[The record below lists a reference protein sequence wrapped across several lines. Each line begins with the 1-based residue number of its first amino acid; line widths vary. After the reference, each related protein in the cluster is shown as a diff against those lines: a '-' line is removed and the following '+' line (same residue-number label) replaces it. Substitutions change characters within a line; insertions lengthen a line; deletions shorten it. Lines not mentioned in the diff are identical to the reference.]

1 MSMQLQQNPL
11 NDNSWLVTRQPSNAS
26 DPDDPFINLVKTL
39 FENNIPTGKIDAVLN
54 LIQDL
59 SDLCIEF
66 SKEND
71 EKPAIDFKSYYD
83 DIKNFLDNMFVEILS
98 LPEGNKNQDKLA
110 IALSKCCTNINGYMS
125 KYDVEYLTSFDGNLY
140 TKFEIEWRTRN
151 EAIER
156 IKDQNIAKE
165 RKNNLLENENRG
177 FFGFLTNSN
186 DSKKMLENE
195 DYEENNQEVKRIG
208 NDVNEDDDQKIQ
220 KKNNRCFPPKIPN
233 FFFFFAIPLTI
244 LYLTTRFSKRC
255 FQKNYISNFFFPY
268 YSNYNMVIDS

>member
-1 MSMQLQQNPL
+1 MDIQLQPNPL

-26 DPDDPFINLVKTL
+26 DQDDPFINLVKTL

-54 LIQDL
+54 LIQEL
-59 SDLCIEF
+59 SDKCIDF
-66 SKEND
+66 SNEYE
-71 EKPAIDFKSYYD
+71 EKFEIDFKSYHD
-83 DIKNFLDNMFVEILS
+83 DIKNFLDNMFVEILKIA
-98 LPEGNKNQDKLA
+98 EGNKNQEKLV
-110 IALSKCCTNINGYMS
+110 IALSKCCTNINDYMS
-125 KYDVEYLTSFDGNLY
+125 KYDVQYLTSFDGNLY

-165 RKNNLLENENRG
+165 RKNNLLENGNRG
-177 FFGFLTNSN
+177 IFGFLTNSN
-186 DSKKMLENE
+186 DSKKMLENG
-195 DYEENNQEVKRIG
+195 DYGENNQEVKRIG
-208 NDVNEDDDQKIQ
+208 NHVSEDDDQKIQ
-220 KKNNRCFPPKIPN
+220 KKNNRCFPPK
-233 FFFFFAIPLTI
+233 FFFFLVTVPLTM

>member
-83 DIKNFLDNMFVEILS
+83 DIIDVRVSYCPKELRKIKVEI
-98 LPEGNKNQDKLA
+98 KNP
-110 IALSKCCTNINGYMS
+110 
-125 KYDVEYLTSFDGNLY
+125 SFD
-140 TKFEIEWRTRN
+140 I
-151 EAIER
+151 
-156 IKDQNIAKE
+156 
-165 RKNNLLENENRG
+165 
-177 FFGFLTNSN
+177 FF
-186 DSKKMLENE
+186 
-195 DYEENNQEVKRIG
+195 
-208 NDVNEDDDQKIQ
+208 
-220 KKNNRCFPPKIPN
+220 
-233 FFFFFAIPLTI
+233 
-244 LYLTTRFSKRC
+244 
-255 FQKNYISNFFFPY
+255 
-268 YSNYNMVIDS
+268 